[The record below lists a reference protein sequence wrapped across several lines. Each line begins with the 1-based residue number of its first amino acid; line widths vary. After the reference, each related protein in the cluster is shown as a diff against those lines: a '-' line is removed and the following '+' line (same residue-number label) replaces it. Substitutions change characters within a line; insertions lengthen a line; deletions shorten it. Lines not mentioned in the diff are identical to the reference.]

1 MAQPTRPEFVFHGN
15 TGVFP
20 AYRNRGLGRWLK
32 AAMLERVLRER
43 PQVRFVRTDNADVN
57 APMLKDNNEL
67 GFEPYLA
74 ETFWQ
79 VETEK
84 VQAYLHPGEEV
95 APDSPSNGFS
105 EPTA

>member
-1 MAQPTRPEFVFHGN
+1 MAQPTRAEFVFQGN

-32 AAMLERVLRER
+32 AAMLEKVVRER

-57 APMLKDNNEL
+57 APMLKINNKL

-84 VQAYLHPGEEV
+84 VQAYLRPGEEV
-95 APDSPSNGFS
+95 TPASPSDGCS